1 VFFLLILSGGTDLLN
16 ILSSNK
22 DVNNQW
28 IGNVYTLLESCLLFL
43 FFYFIFQSFAALY
56 NRVLIVLSIVF
67 VAIWFTRNLLLHD
80 KIQEFDSF
88 SAGLETIL
96 IVIYCIAY
104 FFEKMRVP
112 DSLFIYQSD
121 SFWMVTAFLIYSSGT
136 FFLLL
141 YVNSLTATADMKLAS
156 RIYDYINSFSLI
168 LKNTFISIAFL
179 IAGSPLSNR
188 FNVKTANLSFAH
200 DDD

>member
-1 VFFLLILSGGTDLLN
+1 VFFLLALSGGTDLLN
-16 ILSSNK
+16 ILSSNN

-28 IGNVYTLLESCLLFL
+28 IGNVYTLLESSLLFL
-43 FFYFIFQSFAALY
+43 FFYFIFQSSILIYKRALF
-56 NRVLIVLSIVF
+56 VLSVVF
-67 VAIWFTRNLLLHD
+67 VAIWFTRNILFH

-96 IVIYCIAY
+96 IVIFCILY

-112 DSLFIYQSD
+112 DSLFIYKSAA
-121 SFWMVTAFLIYSSGT
+121 FWMVTSFLIYSSGT

-179 IAGSPLSNR
+179 IPESPISNQ
-188 FNVKTANLSFAH
+188 FNVKTTNYSFAH